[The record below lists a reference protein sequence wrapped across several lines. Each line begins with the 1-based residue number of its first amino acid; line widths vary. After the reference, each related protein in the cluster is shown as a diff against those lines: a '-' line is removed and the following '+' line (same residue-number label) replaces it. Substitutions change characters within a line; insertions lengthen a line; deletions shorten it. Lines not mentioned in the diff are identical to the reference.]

1 MPQLITFKS
10 AKFDVSA
17 ETPNPI
23 NPIAGES
30 LLKWL
35 RSELTKHQFDVT
47 EPDAEDWGWYVSVHT
62 PQGSYMVG
70 ASADAEES
78 QPPVE
83 WTVQLHKQRSMKD
96 KLLGRNK
103 QTPDDVLLAVVER
116 AIRNGADASDVL
128 VDRDA

>member
-1 MPQLITFKS
+1 MPHLITFKT

-35 RSELTKHQFDVT
+35 RIELTKHQFDVT
-47 EPDAEDWGWYVSVHT
+47 EPDAEDWGWYVAVRT
-62 PQGSYMVG
+62 PQGSYMIG

-78 QPPVE
+78 RPRVE
-83 WTVQLHKQRSMKD
+83 WIVQLHKRRSVAD

-103 QTPDDVLLAVVER
+103 QAPDDALLEVVER
-116 AIRNGADASDVL
+116 AIRRGADASDVV